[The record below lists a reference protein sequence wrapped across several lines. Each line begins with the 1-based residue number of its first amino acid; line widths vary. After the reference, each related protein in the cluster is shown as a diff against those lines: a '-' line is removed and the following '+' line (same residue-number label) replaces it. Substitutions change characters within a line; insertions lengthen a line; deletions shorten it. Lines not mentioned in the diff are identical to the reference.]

1 MGALTVLCS
10 VGTTHPWNI
19 AGVGLDAR
27 VAQRMDAR
35 HVSVIAGVSAQ
46 GGGESAGAATPP
58 GLLAAQLRAIRD
70 VKPDAYR
77 IGALFSAANVEVVA
91 EFLQHNDV
99 PVVCDP
105 VIVASGGLVLAE
117 PAAIDVMR
125 SKLFRLCT
133 LVTPNLDEASRLC
146 GFPVSDRATMD
157 DAARTLVQRDGAHA
171 ALVTGGHLP
180 DEASDVLHAGGES
193 ATFEGG
199 RLPGGM
205 RGTGCA
211 LAAAAA
217 IGMARGLNLRDAIS
231 GARAIVRDAI
241 EHAIEWRGERVWPW

>member
-10 VGTTHPWNI
+10 IGTTHPWNI

-35 HVSVIAGVSAQ
+35 HVCVIAGISAQ
-46 GGGESAGAATPP
+46 GSGESAGEATPSA
-58 GLLAAQLRAIRD
+58 LLAAQLRAIRAAQ
-70 VKPDAYR
+70 PDAYR

-91 EFLQHNDV
+91 DFLKHTSE

-105 VIVASGGLVLAE
+105 VIAASGGLALAE
-117 PAAIDVMR
+117 PGAIDALR
-125 SKLFRLCT
+125 SKLFRRCT

-146 GFPVSDRATMD
+146 GFPVNDRATMAG
-157 DAARTLVQRDGAHA
+157 AAHTLVQRDGARA
-171 ALVTGGHLP
+171 ALVTGGHLT
-180 DEASDVLHAGGES
+180 DEASDVLYSDGES
-193 ATFEGG
+193 TVFEGS
-199 RLPGGM
+199 RLPGEM

-211 LAAAAA
+211 LAAAVA
-217 IGMARGLNLRDAIS
+217 IGMARGSNVRDAIS
-231 GARAIVRDAI
+231 AARAIVRDAI

>member
-10 VGTTHPWNI
+10 IGTTHPWNI

-35 HVSVIAGVSAQ
+35 HVSVIAGITAQ
-46 GGGESAGAATPP
+46 GSGESAAAATPAE
-58 GLLAAQLRAIRD
+58 LLAAQLRAVRD
-70 VKPDAYR
+70 LRPDAYR
-77 IGALFSAANVEVVA
+77 IGALISAANVDVVA
-91 EFLQHNDV
+91 DFLERSTV

-105 VIVASGGLVLAE
+105 VIATSGGLVLAE
-117 PAAIDVMR
+117 PGAVDAQR
-125 SKLFRLCT
+125 GKLFRHCT

-146 GFPVSDRATMD
+146 DFPVSDRATMAG
-157 DAARTLVQRDGAHA
+157 AAHTLVQRDAAHA

-180 DEASDVLHAGGES
+180 DEASDVLYADGES
-193 ATFEGG
+193 TIFEGT
-199 RLPGGM
+199 RLSGGM

-211 LAAAAA
+211 LAEAAA
-217 IGMARGLNLRDAIS
+217 ISLARGLNVRDAIAV
-231 GARAIVRDAI
+231 ARAIVRDAI